1 LSKTAHWLF
10 DHGFW
15 SITDDLRVI
24 VAADHFDEAGEE
36 AYRLK
41 RLASLE
47 SFVRDEVK
55 KRAFVCSIEIKC
67 Q

>member
-1 LSKTAHWLF
+1 M
-10 DHGFW
+10 
-15 SITDDLRVI
+15 I

-55 KRAFVCSIEIKC
+55 KQAFVCSIEIKC